1 MYKRIF
7 GSVRSFAR
15 RTAEDHLGAY
25 AATGAFFL
33 MLSFVPFV
41 MILLAI
47 ARLLPINITSV
58 MNTLISIMPAG
69 LRDYASNIVEEVYTK
84 SYAIVPIS
92 VFILIWSASKFFHAM
107 TNGLNVIS
115 QVKETRNWFATRLR
129 SMLLVTIFIFAIVL
143 VLLIGTSGENVSAAF
158 EESLP
163 VLYYIIEFF
172 MPFRRLIGYFALI
185 LIFLFLYKFLPNRYY
200 TFRSQLP
207 GALIVSTV
215 WIMFSYF
222 ISLYYTHNGSFQSI
236 YGNLTG
242 MVLAMIWLFFC
253 MYFVL
258 VGAELNRIIYED
270 PEGNVIVQT
279 IQDVKESAALRKE
292 ALQLEKER
300 QRMAITGE
308 LPNDD
313 LPLPGPG
320 RTDEDEDSLGPDLE
334 LIRKEVDERNKGLM
348 EEQDE

>member
-1 MYKRIF
+1 MYRKIF
-7 GSVRSFAR
+7 ESFKAFAR
-15 RTAEDHLGAY
+15 RTSEDHLGAY
-25 AATGAFFL
+25 AASGAFFL

-47 ARLLPINITSV
+47 ARLFPINVTSV

-69 LRDYASNIVEEVYTK
+69 LRDYASNIVEEVYMK
-84 SYAIVPIS
+84 SFAFVPIS
-92 VFILIWSASKFFHAM
+92 IFILVWSAAKFFHAM
-107 TNGLNVIS
+107 TNGLNAIS
-115 QVKETRNWFATRLR
+115 KVKETRNWFATRFR

-143 VLLIGTSGENVSAAF
+143 VLLIGTSGENVS
-158 EESLP
+158 EGLRETLP

-207 GALIVSTV
+207 GALIVSTI

-222 ISLYYTHNGSFQSI
+222 ISLYYTHNGNFQNI

-258 VGAELNRIIYED
+258 IGAELNRMIYED
-270 PEGNVIVQT
+270 PEGNMIVQT
-279 IQDVKESAALRKE
+279 IQDVKETAALRKE
-292 ALQLEKER
+292 ALQIEIER
-300 QRMAITGE
+300 QRMEITGD
-308 LPNDD
+308 LPDED

-320 RTDEDEDSLGPDLE
+320 RSEDEENVGPDLD
-334 LIRKEVDERNKGLM
+334 LIRKEVDVRNKVLM